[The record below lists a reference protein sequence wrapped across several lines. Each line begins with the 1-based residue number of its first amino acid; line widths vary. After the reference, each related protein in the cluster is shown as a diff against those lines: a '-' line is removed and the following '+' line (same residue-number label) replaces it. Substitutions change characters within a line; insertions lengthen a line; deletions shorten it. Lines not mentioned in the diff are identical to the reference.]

1 MLSHEVVGCFVDVAD
16 LGHDALTAS
25 LRRLRST
32 SQASTIDPGKVSVSG
47 HEEKDPFGETRSPQ
61 DPLGPFEAFRA
72 KREEEQALA
81 ETSASREP
89 YTSEPTAVLPP
100 VDTEATVQFNP
111 PEYNA
116 GQYGAGQYSSAPY
129 GSAQGAYGPGFAADG
144 AHGAGAASDGA
155 YGAGFAPPPPQSDFD
170 DYSTAVPTGPRQWR
184 GKTHS
189 AVVFGAVAI
198 LAAGL
203 GVGVYAATQS
213 SGGAPAAS
221 PAVTASA
228 NPANPSTGPSKGARN
243 AKAMT
248 ARLTVTAVGTDS
260 FTGKTAN
267 GTALTVQIAKGT
279 KFGTEA
285 RPFTRAQLV
294 PGAVVYVRL
303 RHGANGTAIATVI
316 ASGDAHKPA
325 TSAPATP
332 SAGA

>member
-1 MLSHEVVGCFVDVAD
+1 MLSREVAD
-16 LGHDALTAS
+16 CFEDVTDFARDALTAS

-47 HEEKDPFGETRSPQ
+47 HEEKDPFGEPSTSP
-61 DPLGPFEAFRA
+61 
-72 KREEEQALA
+72 
-81 ETSASREP
+81 EP

-111 PEYNA
+111 AEYNA
-116 GQYGAGQYSSAPY
+116 GQYSAGQYGAAPY
-129 GSAQGAYGPGFAADG
+129 GSSQ
-144 AHGAGAASDGA
+144 GA

-170 DYSTAVPTGPRQWR
+170 DYSTAVPAGPRHWR
-184 GKTHS
+184 GKSRS

-228 NPANPSTGPSKGARN
+228 NPANPSTGPSKGAKN
-243 AKAMT
+243 AKALT

-303 RHGANGTAIATVI
+303 RHGADGAAIATVI
-316 ASGDAHKPA
+316 ASGDVRKPA
-325 TSAPATP
+325 TTATATP